1 MPVPF
6 KAIKQEPE
14 SIYDR
19 KVILEMSEA
28 DYLALRHYANYYAGA
43 VVDVTNAAAARFANG
58 TPEGYYTLDYSK
70 LFTTKE

>member
-6 KAIKQEPE
+6 KVIKQEPE

-28 DYLALRHYANYYAGA
+28 DYLALRHYANYYAEKQA
-43 VVDVTNAAAARFANG
+43 VAALPAARFANG

-70 LFTTKE
+70 LFTTEE